1 MDYELISEG
10 MEIPKYQDFNYST
23 LNSTLTELEVERR
36 RLRIENLV
44 ASMFPFPEQ

>member
-1 MDYELISEG
+1 MDYELISEC
-10 MEIPKYQDFNYST
+10 MEIPKYDANYSI
-23 LNSTLTELEVERR
+23 LTELEVERR